1 MQVVTS
7 ASLILSLHILSK
19 VEPGVLTLKHAWLA
33 TLSPSPPSVSTS
45 LTCAGQVQLSQPA
58 S

>member
-7 ASLILSLHILSK
+7 TFLILSLHILSK
-19 VEPGVLTLKHAWLA
+19 VEPGVLVPKHAWLV
-33 TLSPSPPSVSTS
+33 TLSPLLLSVSLG
-45 LTCAGQVQLSQPA
+45 LTCADQVQLSQPA